1 MSSKTASCAQDLLDA
16 CRTGDY
22 KHFMECV
29 TSGGVLYE
37 LDNGIA
43 RLLKKVSQATFDEIG
58 RGVGARPSQDTHA
71 QRASGGWHGGIITQS
86 PQSLA
91 APGQGSVERSW
102 NLRQT

>member
-43 RLLKKVSQATFDEIG
+43 RLLKKVSQATLTVDQLG
-58 RGVGARPSQDTHA
+58 SQGAAEGEEED
-71 QRASGGWHGGIITQS
+71 
-86 PQSLA
+86 LC
-91 APGQGSVERSW
+91 
-102 NLRQT
+102 

>member
-37 LDNGIA
+37 LDNGDEVLPW
-43 RLLKKVSQATFDEIG
+43 RLQ
-58 RGVGARPSQDTHA
+58 HYYY
-71 QRASGGWHGGIITQS
+71 
-86 PQSLA
+86 
-91 APGQGSVERSW
+91 
-102 NLRQT
+102 

>member
-1 MSSKTASCAQDLLDA
+1 MSSKTASCAQYLLDA

-43 RLLKKVSQATFDEIG
+43 RLLKKVSQATVHEIG
-58 RGVGARPSQDTHA
+58 SGVGTKTHTVDQLGTQGAA
-71 QRASGGWHGGIITQS
+71 QG
-86 PQSLA
+86 
-91 APGQGSVERSW
+91 EE
-102 NLRQT
+102 